1 MEAKITINMD
11 SSAFKE
17 AGHQE
22 LSRILR
28 DLADDLR
35 IGTDEKLLV
44 DRNGN
49 SVGKFSIEQ

>member
-11 SSAFKE
+11 SSAFKDL
-17 AGHQE
+17 GHRE
-22 LSRILR
+22 LSRILK

-35 IGTDEKLLV
+35 IGTDHKTLV

-49 SVGKFSIEQ
+49 SVGEFKIEQ